1 MALNCGIASV
11 IVVHH
16 HAEHVED
23 VGALGINEAAGDV
36 VAGAGIVGAIT
47 HGERAD
53 VDRAETLRIFFE
65 EEFAF
70 IVPEADELLLILFD
84 QGNIER
90 GGHLGET
97 FAHPLITAGA
107 EADGVTPPLV
117 GHFVGSDDFPVAAI
131 SPIESEFMANGI
143 VKVIADGNPDE
154 TGPGLP
160 EIAGSLLSDV
170 DLGELR
176 RAEVIGVKLDGEF
189 GFGEG
194 FLVETGGA
202 HVAESDGSVALAGQI
217 AGDTLLE
224 GLNPR
229 GRIFVGE
236 GLDQHR
242 RLGELCFFHFEAAEA
257 ETSDGLRILTFP
269 DRDVLIAVIG
279 ITNERAGSGEFQ
291 TFGNAERQI
300 VGGVF
305 TEAARSGIGI
315 PVLTSDGE
323 IIVAAFVGNG
333 FLARVVGGEGEFFAG
348 GERLGEND
356 GEVRVIV
363 FVFLNEGEG
372 LAIGL

>member
-1 MALNCGIASV
+1 MGEVEAERNVAIGCSVELVVEFIGGELGAVDVFVEEPIHFVIAVEIHLLGHVFFDDGFEVFRGGGPTAIGVDEILHHGFELGIAGV

-23 VGALGINEAAGDV
+23 VGALGINEAAGDF
-36 VAGAGIVGAIT
+36 VAGAGIIGAIT

-53 VDRAETLRIFFE
+53 VDGAETLSIFFE

-90 GGHLGET
+90 GGHLRET

-117 GHFVGSDDFPVAAI
+117 GDFVGSNDFPVAAI
-131 SPIESEFMANGI
+131 SPIESEFVADGV

-160 EIAGSLLSDV
+160 EIAGGLLGDV

-194 FLVETGGA
+194 FFVETGGA

-217 AGDTLLE
+217 AGNTLLE
-224 GLNPR
+224 GLNPGR
-229 GRIFVGE
+229 RIFVGE
-236 GLDQHR
+236 RLDEHR

-257 ETSDGLRILTFP
+257 ETCDGLRILTFP
-269 DRDVLIAVIG
+269 DGDILIAVIG
-279 ITNERAGSGEFQ
+279 ITNERAGGGEFQ
-291 TFGNAERQI
+291 TFGNAER
-300 VGGVF
+300 
-305 TEAARSGIGI
+305 
-315 PVLTSDGE
+315 
-323 IIVAAFVGNG
+323 
-333 FLARVVGGEGEFFAG
+333 
-348 GERLGEND
+348 
-356 GEVRVIV
+356 
-363 FVFLNEGEG
+363 
-372 LAIGL
+372 